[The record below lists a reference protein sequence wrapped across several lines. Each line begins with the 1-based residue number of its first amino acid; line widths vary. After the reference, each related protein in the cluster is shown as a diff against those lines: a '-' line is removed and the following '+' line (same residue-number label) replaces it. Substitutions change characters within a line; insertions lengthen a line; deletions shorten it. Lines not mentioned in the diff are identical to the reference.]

1 MLGDG
6 VGDNAAERVAAG
18 GDFLKLVIAE
28 FAISE
33 GGGQDVGDLDLEG
46 SLDGLD
52 WVWLVGF
59 AYA

>member
-6 VGDNAAERVAAG
+6 VGDDAAERVAACS
-18 GDFLKLVIAE
+18 DFLELVVAE
-28 FAISE
+28 LAVSE
-33 GGGQDVGDLDLEG
+33 RVGQGVGNLDLKR

-52 WVWLVGF
+52 WVWLVGL

>member
-6 VGDNAAERVAAG
+6 VGDDAAEGVAAG
-18 GDFLKLVIAE
+18 GDFLELVVAE
-28 FAISE
+28 FAVAE
-33 GGGQDVGDLDLEG
+33 RGGQDVGDLDLEG
-46 SLDGLD
+46 SLYGLD